1 MVIPGYTYSMKTAIS
16 VPDDTFNRV
25 SRRAKDL
32 GLSRSEFFA
41 LAANSY
47 LDKLDTHSLAEQI
60 NSALNQIGVQDEFHA
75 AAVEEGH
82 RLLLATDEQW

>member
-1 MVIPGYTYSMKTAIS
+1 MKTAIS

-41 LAANSY
+41 LAAKSY
-47 LDKLDTHSLAEQI
+47 LDKLDTNSLVEQI
-60 NSALNQIGVQDEFHA
+60 NSALNQIGVQDESHA
-75 AAVEEGH
+75 AAVKEGH